1 MLVLI
6 LPLGIF
12 VPKSQLSFASDISEA
27 FLFLNYEE
35 KHMSTETL
43 IEAGNI
49 KPRIQFT
56 ADGVQRE
63 FQFFFKIYEPEN
75 VKVYIEDVEQDS
87 GYSLSTKE
95 DVQGGIITFDTAPES
110 GKLVT
115 IYRELELKR
124 TTNFKEG
131 GPFRSSNVNSEF
143 DYQLSCLEQLEDSI
157 GRTVTFPQYAPTNL
171 NINLPMPDAGKSIIW
186 SEDEGRLVNS
196 KYQFDN
202 IVNLSSQY
210 CDQTQQYLNQTQE
223 INSQINEK
231 YSIVQ
236 QLANSVTELQEQAEA
251 NAATAQE
258 AAKEAAA
265 NAVNSLYNQSETA
278 EAFTITLKDGVSIY
292 KTPLISEATEIHFDF
307 SQLSNAANMVTF
319 ELYLCFSSFATI
331 TFPDISVIWLNGKEP
346 NLEQYDT
353 LTKILTFRNIVPS
366 DFSKWL
372 VSMEGGYN
380 DNQM

>member
-1 MLVLI
+1 
-6 LPLGIF
+6 
-12 VPKSQLSFASDISEA
+12 
-27 FLFLNYEE
+27 
-35 KHMSTETL
+35 MSTQTL

-56 ADGVQRE
+56 ADGVQKE
-63 FQFFFKIYEPEN
+63 FQFFFKIYEPQN
-75 VKVYIEDVEQDS
+75 VKVYIEDVEQNS
-87 GYSLSTKE
+87 GYILSTQE
-95 DVQGGIITFDTAPES
+95 DVQGGVITFDTAPEN

-196 KYQFDN
+196 DFQFDD

-210 CDQTQQYLNQTQE
+210 CNQTQQYLNQAQQLNT
-223 INSQINEK
+223 QINQNH
-231 YSIVQ
+231 SLVQ
-236 QLANSVTELQEQAEA
+236 QLTDSVVELQSQAEA
-251 NAATAQE
+251 NAAEALESAQ
-258 AAKEAAA
+258 EAAA
-265 NAVNSLYNQSETA
+265 NAVNSLYNHCETA
-278 EAFTITLKDGVSIY
+278 DSFTITLKDGVSVY
-292 KTPLISEATEIHFDF
+292 KTPLISEATEINFDF
-307 SQLSNAANMVTF
+307 SQLTNPANLVTF
-319 ELYLCFSSFATI
+319 ELYLCFSEFATI
-331 TFPDISVIWLNGKEP
+331 TFPNISVIWLNGKEP

-353 LTKILTFRNIVPS
+353 LTKILTFRNVVPS
-366 DFSKWL
+366 DYSQWL

>member
-1 MLVLI
+1 
-6 LPLGIF
+6 
-12 VPKSQLSFASDISEA
+12 
-27 FLFLNYEE
+27 
-35 KHMSTETL
+35 MSTETL

-49 KPRIQFT
+49 KPRIQFN
-56 ADGVQRE
+56 ADGVQKE

-75 VKVYIEDVEQDS
+75 VKVYIEDVEQTS

-196 KYQFDN
+196 DYQFDN
-202 IVNLSSQY
+202 VVTLSSEY
-210 CDQTQQYLNQTQE
+210 CDQTQQYLTQAQD
-223 INSQINEK
+223 INAQINQNHTL
-231 YSIVQ
+231 VQ
-236 QLANSVTELQEQAEA
+236 QLAESVTKLQEQAQIDA
-251 NAATAQE
+251 GIAQA

-265 NAVNSLYNQSETA
+265 NAVNSLYNQSEAA
-278 EAFTITLKDGVSIY
+278 ESFTITLKDGVSIY
-292 KTPLISEATEIHFDF
+292 QTPLIAEATEITFDF
-307 SQLSNAANMVTF
+307 NQLTSPANVVTF
-319 ELYLCFSSFATI
+319 ELYLRFSTFATI
-331 TFPDISVIWLNGKEP
+331 TFTNINVIWLNGKEP

-353 LTKILTFRNIVPS
+353 LTKILTFRNAHPS
-366 DFSKWL
+366 DFTKWL

>member
-1 MLVLI
+1 
-6 LPLGIF
+6 
-12 VPKSQLSFASDISEA
+12 
-27 FLFLNYEE
+27 
-35 KHMSTETL
+35 MSTETL

-49 KPRIQFT
+49 KPRIQFN
-56 ADGVQRE
+56 ADGVQKE

-75 VKVYIEDVEQDS
+75 VKVYIEDVEQTS

-95 DVQGGIITFDTAPES
+95 DVQGGVITFDTAPES

-186 SEDEGRLVNS
+186 SEDEGRLMNS
-196 KYQFDN
+196 DYQFDK
-202 IVNLSSQY
+202 VVALSSEY
-210 CDQTQQYLNQTQE
+210 CDQTQQYLAQAQE
-223 INSQINEK
+223 INSQINNNQAL
-231 YSIVQ
+231 VQ
-236 QLANSVTELQEQAEA
+236 QLANNVTELQEQAMLDAEA
-251 NAATAQE
+251 AKT

-292 KTPLISEATEIHFDF
+292 QTPLLTENAEIHFDF
-307 SQLSNAANMVTF
+307 SQLAQSANTVTF
-319 ELYLCFSSFATI
+319 ELYLHFSVFVTVS
-331 TFPDISVIWLNGKEP
+331 FPDINISWLNGKEP
-346 NLEQYDT
+346 NLAQYDT
-353 LTKILTFRNIVPS
+353 LTKILTFRNKEPNNF
-366 DFSKWL
+366 DDWL
-372 VSMEGGYN
+372 VSMEGGF
-380 DNQM
+380 

>member
-1 MLVLI
+1 
-6 LPLGIF
+6 
-12 VPKSQLSFASDISEA
+12 
-27 FLFLNYEE
+27 
-35 KHMSTETL
+35 MSTETL

-49 KPRIQFT
+49 KPRIQFN
-56 ADGVQRE
+56 ADGVQKE

-75 VKVYIEDVEQDS
+75 VKVYIEDAEQTS

-95 DVQGGIITFDTAPES
+95 DEQGGVITFDTAPES

-186 SEDEGRLVNS
+186 SEDEGRLMNS
-196 KYQFDN
+196 DYQFDK
-202 IVNLSSQY
+202 VVALSSQY
-210 CDQTQQYLNQTQE
+210 CDQTQQYLNQAKE
-223 INSQINEK
+223 INSQINNNQTL
-231 YSIVQ
+231 VQ
-236 QLANSVTELQEQAEA
+236 QLANNVTELQEQAMLDA
-251 NAATAQE
+251 E
-258 AAKEAAA
+258 AAKAAAKESAA

-292 KTPLISEATEIHFDF
+292 QTPLLTENAEIHFDF
-307 SQLSNAANMVTF
+307 SQLAQSANTVTF
-319 ELYLCFSSFATI
+319 ELYLCFSVFVTVS
-331 TFPDISVIWLNGKEP
+331 FPDINISWLNGKEP
-346 NLEQYDT
+346 NLTQNNT
-353 LTKILTFRNIVPS
+353 MTKILTFRNKEPNNFE
-366 DFSKWL
+366 DWL
-372 VSMEGGYN
+372 VSLEGGF
-380 DNQM
+380 

>member
-1 MLVLI
+1 
-6 LPLGIF
+6 
-12 VPKSQLSFASDISEA
+12 
-27 FLFLNYEE
+27 
-35 KHMSTETL
+35 MSTETL

-210 CDQTQQYLNQTQE
+210 CDQTQQYLNQAQE

-231 YSIVQ
+231 HSLVQ
-236 QLANSVTELQEQAEA
+236 QLANSVTELQKQTET

-265 NAVNSLYNQSETA
+265 NAVNSLYNKSETA

-292 KTPLISEATEIHFDF
+292 RTPLVSQNTDVIFDF
-307 SQLSNAANMVTF
+307 SQLTKPANTITF
-319 ELYLCFSSFATI
+319 ELYISYSSFVTVTFSNI
-331 TFPDISVIWLNGKEP
+331 TVHWFNGKVP
-346 NLEQYDT
+346 NAAQNGT
-353 LTKILTFRNIVPS
+353 KTKIFTFRNITPS
-366 DFSKWL
+366 NYTDWI
-372 VSMEGGYN
+372 VSMEGGY
-380 DNQM
+380 

>member
-1 MLVLI
+1 
-6 LPLGIF
+6 
-12 VPKSQLSFASDISEA
+12 
-27 FLFLNYEE
+27 
-35 KHMSTETL
+35 MSTKTL

-210 CDQTQQYLNQTQE
+210 CDQTQQYLNQAQE
-223 INSQINEK
+223 INSQIDNTFSLMK
-231 YSIVQ
+231 
-236 QLANSVTELQEQAEA
+236 QLASEVTDLHSQAEICVKNA
-251 NAATAQE
+251 QIAANNAAV
-258 AAKEAAA
+258 
-265 NAVNSLYNQSETA
+265 NGVNSIYHRMETSST
-278 EAFTITLKDGVSIY
+278 FKIVLKDGVTIY
-292 KTPLISEATEIHFDF
+292 KTPTIS
-307 SQLSNAANMVTF
+307 SNATISFDLSKLTKPSNTLTF
-319 ELYLCFSSFATI
+319 ELYLSFNSFKTVSFANINVTW
-331 TFPDISVIWLNGKEP
+331 FNGKAP
-346 NLEQYDT
+346 DLTQNNT
-353 LTKILTFRNIVPS
+353 LTKILTFRNITPS
-366 DFSKWL
+366 NYTDWI
-372 VSMEGGYN
+372 VSMEGGY
-380 DNQM
+380 